1 MDERPPHSAAHG
13 GQITIGLRELYVQI
27 QELNRVVAQLTAE
40 LKMFTQQAAMMQ
52 QSTATQLADIRQDH
66 VDHETRIRLIE
77 GRQVVT
83 PRSMWTAVG
92 VLMPIISLIVT
103 IVIAVALG

>member
-1 MDERPPHSAAHG
+1 MDERPGSSAHG
-13 GQITIGLRELYVQI
+13 GPITIGLRELYVQI
-27 QELNRVVAQLTAE
+27 QELNRAVAQLTAE
-40 LKMFTQQAAMMQ
+40 MKMFTQQATMT
-52 QSTATQLADIRQDH
+52 QSSVATQLADIRQDH

-92 VLMPIISLIVT
+92 VITPIVSLIVT
-103 IVIAVALG
+103 IIIAVTLG

>member
-1 MDERPPHSAAHG
+1 MDERSGSSAHG
-13 GQITIGLRELYVQI
+13 GPITIGLRELYVQI
-27 QELNRVVAQLTAE
+27 QELNRSVAQLTAE
-40 LKMFTQQAAMMQ
+40 MKMFTQQATMMQ
-52 QSTATQLADIRQDH
+52 QSFATQLSDIRQDH

-77 GRQVVT
+77 ARPVVT

-92 VLMPIISLIVT
+92 VLMPVVSLIVT